1 MHNHNGHS
9 DVHADALNGHA
20 SHEVAPGSGSRKI
33 RVRVRRQD
41 GPDTLPYWQEFAI
54 PYQRGHNVLSVLMEI
69 RKNPVDITGA
79 RVEPIVWESNCLEQ
93 VCGACSM
100 VVNGKARQGCTAL
113 VDQLEQPITLEPM
126 DKFPIVRDLAV
137 DRTRMFN
144 NLKKVKAWIEID
156 GSYDLGQ
163 GPRQNPDD
171 ALARYTMSTCM
182 SCGVCLQVCPQ
193 FTLTNDFVGA
203 QTINQVRLFNSHP
216 TGAYQ
221 ANERLDAVMGLG
233 GIADCG
239 NAQNCVQ
246 ACPKKI
252 PLTESI
258 ADVGRQAT
266 TRVLKKWVG
275 L

>member
-1 MHNHNGHS
+1 MHNHNGHDHS
-9 DVHADALNGHA
+9 SNGHA
-20 SHEVAPGSGSRKI
+20 SNGHHGQAPERWKKNI
-33 RVRVRRQD
+33 RVKVRRQD
-41 GPDTLPYWQEFAI
+41 GPESLPYWQEFEV

-69 RKNPVDITGA
+69 RKNPVDITGT

-193 FTLTNDFVGA
+193 FSKDNNFVGA

-221 ANERLDAVMGLG
+221 ANERLDAVMGEG

-239 NAQNCVQ
+239 NAQNCVE

-266 TRVLKKWVG
+266 GRLLKKWVG